1 MKEGNVDGDRIIA
14 FCGLVCTECPAY
26 VATQAGDQKKLSQL
40 ALEWGSGGQVL
51 SAEDCLC
58 SGCKGRGL
66 LASFVGQCKIRR
78 CARDRGVET
87 CGHCPD
93 YPCGLLEETFRRSP
107 EAKAVLD
114 EIATRL

>member
-1 MKEGNVDGDRIIA
+1 MDSDRIIA

-40 ALEWGSGGQVL
+40 AREWWSEGLAL
-51 SAEDCLC
+51 SPEDCLC
-58 SGCKGRGL
+58 SGCIGGGL

-93 YPCGLLEETFRRSP
+93 YPCRLLEETFRRSP
-107 EAKAVLD
+107 QAKAVLD
-114 EIATRL
+114 EIAAHL